1 MTFKVFGYD
10 NKHFKC
16 VPCINSKRLLDAK
29 KIPYEFYA
37 VTSGNNEDGSPIFNE
52 EIISSLLT
60 RLNRPTRVGLTM
72 PQIFDEDKPIGGF
85 SELKEYIK

>member
-1 MTFKVFGYD
+1 MFKVFGYD

-29 KIPYEFYA
+29 KILYEFYA
-37 VTSGNNEDGSPIFNE
+37 VTSGNNEDGTPIFNE
-52 EIISSLLT
+52 NVISELLDK
-60 RLNRPTRVGLTM
+60 LNRPTRVGLTM
-72 PQIFDEDKPIGGF
+72 PQIFDEDKPVGGF